1 MIRERQEG
9 VWLVEIMRLL
19 FKTGGNIDLLT
30 NINNGDCP
38 IQKMLFFI
46 YALIS
51 FPFGLFIR

>member
-38 IQKMLFFI
+38 I
-46 YALIS
+46 
-51 FPFGLFIR
+51 